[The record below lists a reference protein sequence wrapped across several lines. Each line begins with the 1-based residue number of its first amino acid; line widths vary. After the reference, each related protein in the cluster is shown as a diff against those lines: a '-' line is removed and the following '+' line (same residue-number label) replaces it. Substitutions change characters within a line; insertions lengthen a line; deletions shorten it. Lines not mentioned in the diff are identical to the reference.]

1 MTARPDRA
9 EGVAVAGAETMLLVT
24 TVVMAPSMVS
34 VMRAAREKKMS
45 TQALYV
51 VVPMTMR
58 RATYAAHAEQTMR
71 RATYAA
77 HAEQTM
83 RRAMFAAA
91 TAPMMLDV
99 ACSAFF

>member
-9 EGVAVAGAETMLLVT
+9 EGVAVAGAETMPLVT

-71 RATYAA
+71 RA
-77 HAEQTM
+77 
-83 RRAMFAAA
+83 MFAAA
-91 TAPMMLDV
+91 TAPMMPDV